1 MSFFILNILSTAGQE
16 RFRTITSSYYRGA
29 HGVMIIYDVS
39 RKETFNNLNK
49 WLSEVE
55 CYAQEGVL
63 MLLVGNKTDL
73 ETTREVS
80 SECGE
85 EWATTN
91 DMPFIETSAKNAKN
105 VDEAFRKLA
114 EMLDKHVTKV
124 DQKNRAFMI
133 GANQVPSSEPQVDK
147 CSCS

>member
-1 MSFFILNILSTAGQE
+1 
-16 RFRTITSSYYRGA
+16 
-29 HGVMIIYDVS
+29 MIVYDIS

-63 MLLVGNKTDL
+63 MMLVGNKTDL
-73 ETTREVS
+73 ETSREVS
-80 SECGE
+80 SQSGK
-85 EWATTN
+85 EWAATN
-91 DMPFIETSAKNAKN
+91 DMPFIETSAKNSHN
-105 VDEAFRKLA
+105 VEKAFRMLA

-124 DQKNRAFMI
+124 DEKNQAFVI
-133 GANQVPSSEPQVDK
+133 GSKETPPTENVAAK

>member
-1 MSFFILNILSTAGQE
+1 
-16 RFRTITSSYYRGA
+16 
-29 HGVMIIYDVS
+29 MIIYDIS

-73 ETTREVS
+73 ETMREVS
-80 SECGE
+80 SQSGE

-91 DMPFIETSAKNAKN
+91 DMPFIETSAKAGYN
-105 VDEAFRKLA
+105 VK
-114 EMLDKHVTKV
+114 
-124 DQKNRAFMI
+124 
-133 GANQVPSSEPQVDK
+133 QVES
-147 CSCS
+147 